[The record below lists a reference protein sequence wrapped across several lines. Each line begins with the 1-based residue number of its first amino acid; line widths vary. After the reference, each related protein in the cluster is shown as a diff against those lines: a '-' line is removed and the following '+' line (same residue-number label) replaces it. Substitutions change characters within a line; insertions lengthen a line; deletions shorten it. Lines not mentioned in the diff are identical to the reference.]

1 MIMNDF
7 MIIILCLAIG
17 AGLGIF
23 YFGGLW
29 LTLKKLPSSGNPY
42 FLTLGS
48 FFGRTVLSLFGFY
61 LVARG
66 GQWERLLISLFGF
79 ILMKLFMMWRLGPD
93 KKAIPEVKR
102 FW

>member
-1 MIMNDF
+1 MNEFLIMILSM
-7 MIIILCLAIG
+7 AIG
-17 AGLGIF
+17 VVLGIF

-48 FFGRTVLSLFGFY
+48 FFGRTVISLFGFY

-66 GQWERLLISLFGF
+66 GHWERLLVCLFGF
-79 ILMKLFMMWRLGPD
+79 ILMKVFLVYHLQPH
-93 KKAIPEVKR
+93 KKAVIPGVK
-102 FW
+102 WIW

>member
-1 MIMNDF
+1 MNDF
-7 MIIILCLAIG
+7 MMIILSLAIG

-48 FFGRTVLSLFGFY
+48 FFGRTVLSLSVFY
-61 LVARG
+61 LISRG

-79 ILMKLFMMWRLGPD
+79 IMMKVFLVFRLRPH
-93 KKAIPEVKR
+93 KEAIIPEVK
-102 FW
+102 

>member
-1 MIMNDF
+1 MILNDF
-7 MIIILCLAIG
+7 MIIILNLAIG

-48 FFGRTVLSLFGFY
+48 FFGRTVLSLSGFY

-66 GQWERLLISLFGF
+66 GQWERLLVCLFGF
-79 ILMKLFMMWRLGPD
+79 ILMKVFLVFRLRPQPH
-93 KKAIPEVKR
+93 KEAIIPGVK
-102 FW
+102 